1 MYDVI
6 VVGARCAGA
15 STALLLARQGHRV
28 LLIERA
34 RFPKDTLSTLYIHQP
49 GVARLA
55 AWGVLDDVA
64 STGCP
69 PVDTVTYRV
78 GDVRLTGSSRPVEGQ
93 RASYAPRRHLLD
105 QILVDAA
112 VAAGVE
118 FRDETTAGD
127 LLFDDGRVVGLRC
140 RTAGSAWT
148 DERARLVVGA
158 DGMRS
163 QVANQVEAQVLESA
177 EPRTCA
183 YYTYWDLPG
192 PRMALHEA
200 PGRWVGAVS
209 TNDGATLVGCYFPQS
224 DFQRIRGTA
233 LDAYLGCFREH
244 APELYEQV
252 AADGPV
258 DRLYGTGDQR
268 NFIRRASGPGWALV
282 GDAAHHKDSI
292 TARGI
297 TDAFLQAQLL
307 ADTLPGGLGS
317 DEELDTVLSQYAA
330 AHYALVVEGYHSTL
344 FVAELTVADERL
356 AMLRA
361 VAESQEMTELYF
373 SMLSGA
379 CGSDEFF
386 SDEFMASL

>member
-55 AWGVLDDVA
+55 SWGVLERIA

-69 PVDTVTYRV
+69 PVDSVTYTV
-78 GDVRLTGSSRPVEGQ
+78 GDVRLTGSSRPVDGQ
-93 RASYAPRRHLLD
+93 GAAYAPRRYLLD
-105 QILVDAA
+105 RILVDAA
-112 VAAGVE
+112 VEAGVE

-127 LLFDDGRVVGLRC
+127 LLFEDGRVVGLRC
-140 RTAGSAWT
+140 RTAGSVWR
-148 DERARLVVGA
+148 DERAGLVVGA

-163 QVANQVEAQVLESA
+163 QVANQVKATVLDSA
-177 EPRTCA
+177 APRTCA

-192 PRMALHEA
+192 ARMSLHEA

-209 TNDGATLVGCYFPQS
+209 TNDDATLVGCYFPQE
-224 DFQRIRGTA
+224 DFQRIRGHA
-233 LDAYLGCFREH
+233 LDAYLDCFREH
-244 APELYEQV
+244 APELYEEL
-252 AADGPV
+252 AGSTPV
-258 DRLYGTGDQR
+258 DRLYGTGDQQ
-268 NFIRRASGPGWALV
+268 NFVRRAAGPGWALV

-307 ADTLPGGLGS
+307 ADTLA
-317 DEELDTVLSQYAA
+317 DEPKRGAELDESLRRYAA
-330 AHYALVVEGYHSTL
+330 AHYDLVVEGYHSTL
-344 FVAELTVADERL
+344 FVAELTVKEERL

-361 VAESQEMTELYF
+361 VAKSEEMTGLYF

-379 CGSDEFF
+379 CDSDEFF